1 MHTGVCHRQQWTIRL
16 RRLLLNWLNGAV
28 DKLCFTNFGSVFIAF
43 VFARPIFN
51 YDCKRNLWFQFH
63 LWRCTLMRFMNN
75 LSTRTQHQ
83 QRLTKFRNGE
93 KIVIFIASILESK
106 KTSILAYSCALCLF
120 LPFFR
125 RFRFQWTNFLENKLS
140 HRLLID
146 CKMIMRISYAIY
158 GRKKTIVFFF
168 FGFHSK
174 RSLRSYIYRF
184 TIIVKTKM
192 TFKFNRISNEF
203 TN

>member
-120 LPFFR
+120 SEDFDFNG
-125 RFRFQWTNFLENKLS
+125 QIFLRINY
-140 HRLLID
+140 LID
-146 CKMIMRISYAIY
+146 CWSTAKWLWELATRYMGGKR
-158 GRKKTIVFFF
+158 RLFFF
-168 FGFHSK
+168 LWFSFEK
-174 RSLRSYIYRF
+174 IIALIYLSLYNNC
-184 TIIVKTKM
+184 KD
-192 TFKFNRISNEF
+192 
-203 TN
+203 